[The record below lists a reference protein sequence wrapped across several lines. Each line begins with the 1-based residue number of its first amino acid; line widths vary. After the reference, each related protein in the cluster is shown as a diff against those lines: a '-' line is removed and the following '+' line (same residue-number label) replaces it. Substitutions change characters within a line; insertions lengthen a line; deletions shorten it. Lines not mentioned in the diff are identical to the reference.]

1 MSKTNIQILGE
12 EKDKIYRLNRRLDA
26 LTELLEKVDNGTL
39 SVEVKNTNDLA
50 NSLKNDIELCKT
62 RIQKWWNIIIKKYNL
77 PRDKKF
83 MVYFESG
90 EVVIR

>member
-1 MSKTNIQILGE
+1 MRETNIQILGE

-26 LTELLEKVDNGTL
+26 LTELLEKVNNGTL
-39 SVEVKNTNDLA
+39 SVEVKDIDTLA
-50 NSLKNDIELCKT
+50 SSLKNDIELCKA

-83 MVYFESG
+83 VAYFEKG